1 MKSRISGY
9 TQLIGIIANPI
20 RHSISPKMHNAA
32 FEKLGLD
39 YAYLAFE
46 IDSFQ
51 LKDTVYGL
59 KAMGARGFNVSM
71 PYKTAIIDYLD
82 ELSPA
87 AKLCQA
93 VNTVVNENGK
103 LIGHMT
109 DGSGLIQSLKDAGYD
124 IKGKKVTVVGCGGA
138 GKAIQIQAALDGVA
152 ELAIFNR
159 SRDKGLEIV
168 NLINEQTNCQATFYE
183 LSDEEVLKEQ
193 LLDSY
198 LLINATNIGMAD
210 LEGESFI
217 KNPSTL
223 HEQLIVCD
231 IIYNPRK
238 TKLLQQA
245 EEVGCEIIN
254 GVGMIIYQGAEA
266 FKLWTGEEMPIDYV
280 KEVLNLNERGD

>member
-1 MKSRISGY
+1 MKSHISGY

-46 IDSFQ
+46 IDSSQ

-217 KNPSTL
+217 KNLSTL

-238 TKLLQQA
+238 TKLLKQA

-280 KEVLNLNERGD
+280 KEVLNLD

>member
-1 MKSRISGY
+1 MKSHISGY

-20 RHSISPKMHNAA
+20 RHSISPKMHNAS

-46 IDSFQ
+46 IDSSQ

-109 DGSGLIQSLKDAGYD
+109 DGSGLIQSLKEADHD
-124 IKGKKVTVVGCGGA
+124 IKGKKVTIVGCGGA
-138 GKAIQIQAALDGVA
+138 GKAIQIQAALDGAA

-183 LSDEEVLKEQ
+183 LNEEVLKEQ

-198 LLINATNIGMAD
+198 LLINATNIGMAN

-217 KNPSTL
+217 KNLSTL
-223 HEQLIVCD
+223 HDKLVVCD

-280 KEVLNLNERGD
+280 KEVLNLD

>member
-46 IDSFQ
+46 IDSSK
-51 LKDTVYGL
+51 LKDTVHGL

-168 NLINEQTNCQATFYE
+168 NLINEQTTCQATFYE

-210 LEGESFI
+210 LEGDSFI
-217 KNPSTL
+217 KNLSTL

-280 KEVLNLNERGD
+280 KEVLNLN

>member
-1 MKSRISGY
+1 MKSHISGY

-46 IDSFQ
+46 IDSSQ

-217 KNPSTL
+217 KNLSTL
-223 HEQLIVCD
+223 HEKLIVCD

-238 TKLLQQA
+238 TKLLKQA

-280 KEVLNLNERGD
+280 KEVLNLD

>member
-46 IDSFQ
+46 IDSSQ

-217 KNPSTL
+217 KNLSTL

-280 KEVLNLNERGD
+280 KEVLNLD